1 MPDDLASI
9 KSDLQ
14 ESAWVS
20 SYNLD
25 PIAWHSLQQR
35 VCERPDAWWT
45 ELKGLI
51 EQAPAKLAG
60 NLGMAPLKAILG
72 CRDGNLQTTVL
83 AEARRERRLAC
94 AVAEVLS
101 REEIFTQLGTNC
113 VVSTYLR
120 NLVEHNDFDS
130 WAWEAIEETISE
142 DTETAWLLL
151 LSLIDTAPDEESRGL
166 IGAGPLEN
174 FIMANADGF
183 IERIEAAASGRP
195 RFKEALASVW
205 IMSLR
210 PDLFARVEAAAGVPL
225 RRI

>member
-1 MPDDLASI
+1 M
-9 KSDLQ
+9 
-14 ESAWVS
+14 SA
-20 SYNLD
+20 YQLH

-35 VCERPDAWWT
+35 VCDRPDAWWA

-60 NLGMAPLKAILG
+60 NLGMAPLKAILA
-72 CRDGNLQTTVL
+72 CQDDRVRTTVL

-94 AVAEVLS
+94 AVAEVLT
-101 REEIFTQLGTNC
+101 REQIFSQLGSDC

-120 NLVEHNDFDS
+120 NQVDHDKFDF

-142 DTETAWLLL
+142 DAETAWPLL

-174 FIMANADGF
+174 FIMSNADGF
-183 IERIEAAASGRP
+183 IERIEMAARSRP
-195 RFKEALASVW
+195 RVKEALASVW
-205 IMSLR
+205 IMTLR
-210 PDLFARVEAAAGVPL
+210 PDVFARIEAAAGVSL
-225 RRI
+225 RRS